1 MEQKM
6 EAILIDP
13 HTETVSVVDFNGDFR
28 EISRI
33 IGDGCRTFTVVNIG
47 YSSDEIFY
55 SNDGIFVDD
64 EGLLREQATPFFK
77 FRGYPQPLAGRG
89 LILGA
94 DEMGES
100 ISPRVTLQQVKDSV
114 EFLGYGMMV

>member
-13 HTETVSVVDFNGDFR
+13 HTETVSVVDYNGDFR

-33 IGDGCRTFTVVNIG
+33 IGDGCRAFTVVNIG
-47 YSSDEIFY
+47 Y

-94 DEMGES
+94 DEVGES